1 MPKRTVVT
9 LVVFAIVGVAL
20 YFMYPRDSFDPAAD
34 ASKAISQQIWDELGR
49 DSTIECV
56 QPDDDAVG
64 SSFVCRADV
73 SGGTT
78 LHFDVTIVEGPAVT
92 TALDVSPSAVSG

>member
-34 ASKAISQQIWDELGR
+34 ASKAINQQIWDELGR

-56 QPDDDAVG
+56 QPDDNAVG

>member
-34 ASKAISQQIWDELGR
+34 ASKAINQQIWDELGR
-49 DSTIECV
+49 DSIVDCS
-56 QPDDDAVG
+56 QPKSDEVG
-64 SSFVCRADV
+64 ETFTCRAEV
-73 SGGTT
+73 SDGTR
-78 LHFDVTIVEGPAVT
+78 LNFDVTIVDGPAVA
-92 TALDVSPSAVSG
+92 TALDV